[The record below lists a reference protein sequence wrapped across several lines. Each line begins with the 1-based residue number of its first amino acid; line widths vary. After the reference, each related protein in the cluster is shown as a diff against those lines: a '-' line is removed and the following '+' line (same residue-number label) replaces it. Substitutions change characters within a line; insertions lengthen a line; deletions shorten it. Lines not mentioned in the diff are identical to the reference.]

1 MYSYLLRVPV
11 RQMFAN
17 NLLHQFEKKI
27 VPNLEIVKPL
37 FFFVSQQRAY
47 SMADNEYNGLNLM
60 LDSETGEMISKS
72 ELKRRRK
79 QREKDKTAVEKKAG
93 IPIAAKK
100 EGYFDADEED
110 KDPRKYFEGRSKDV
124 LKWRETPGFTPYPHK
139 FNVSISITTFIEKF
153 NHVESFVSP
162 SNVVSVAGRLHN
174 IRPHGKLLFYDL
186 HGEGTKLQ
194 IVVKLEGNNDFNMVH
209 ERVRRGDIVGVKGV
223 PGRTKA
229 GELSIFATEMTLL
242 SPCLRMLPAYNGL
255 KDQETRY
262 RQRYLDLIMNNNIR
276 KKFITRSKIINYL
289 RKFLDAQGFLEVE
302 TPMMNMIAG
311 GATAKPFIT
320 HHNDLKL
327 DLYMRVAPELY
338 LKMLVVGGLDRVYE
352 LGRQFRNEGIDLTHN
367 PEFTTCE
374 FYMAYADMYDVMEMT
389 EVLLSGMVK
398 HLTGGYKIKYHP
410 NGIEDPKTVWNID
423 FTPPFRRYN
432 MIEELER
439 ILETK
444 FPDKLNTPEAAKFL
458 DALCIKHNVDCGA
471 PRTVV
476 RMLDKLVGKYI
487 ESQCIN
493 PSFIME
499 HPQIMSPLAKK
510 HRSKTGLCERF
521 ECFVATKEVCN
532 AYTELNDSFD
542 QRERFEQQAMQ
553 KAAGD
558 GEAQL
563 LDESFCTALEY
574 GLPPTG
580 GWGMGID
587 RFTMI
592 LTDSNNIKEVL
603 LFPDD
608 NFIK

>member
-1 MYSYLLRVPV
+1 
-11 RQMFAN
+11 
-17 NLLHQFEKKI
+17 
-27 VPNLEIVKPL
+27 
-37 FFFVSQQRAY
+37 
-47 SMADNEYNGLNLM
+47 MADNESSGVNLM

-72 ELKRRRK
+72 ELKRRQK
-79 QREKDKTAVEKKAG
+79 QREKEKKA
-93 IPIAAKK
+93 IEKKATAPLPVAKK
-100 EGYFDADEED
+100 EGHAAIVDEEE

-124 LKWRETPGFTPYPHK
+124 LKWRETPGLTPYPHK
-139 FNVSISITTFIEKF
+139 FNVSISIVEFVEKF
-153 NHVESFVSP
+153 NHVESSVTL
-162 SNVVSVAGRLHN
+162 NDVVSVAGRLHN

-194 IVVKLEGNNDFNMVH
+194 IVIKVEGGNDFNGVH
-209 ERVRRGDIVGVKGV
+209 ERVRRGDIVGIKGV

-229 GELSIFATEMTLL
+229 GELSIFASEMTLL

-255 KDQETRY
+255 KDQEIRY

-276 KKFITRSKIINYL
+276 NKFITRSKIINYL
-289 RKFLDAQGFLEVE
+289 RKFFDGQGFLEVE

-352 LGRQFRNEGIDLTHN
+352 IGRQFRNEGIDLTHN

-389 EVLLSGMVK
+389 EALLSGMVK

-410 NGIEDPKTVWNID
+410 NGIEDQDTVWEID
-423 FTPPFRRYN
+423 FTPPFKRFN

-439 ILETK
+439 KLETK
-444 FPDKLNTPEAAKFL
+444 FPEHLDTPEAAKFL
-458 DALCIKHNVDCGA
+458 DALCVKHNVDCGA
-471 PRTVV
+471 PRTAA
-476 RMLDKLVGKYI
+476 RMLDKLVGEYI

-499 HPQIMSPLAKK
+499 HPQMMSPLAKK
-510 HRSKTGLCERF
+510 HRSKPGLCERF

-532 AYTELNDSFD
+532 AYTELNDPFD
-542 QRERFEQQAMQ
+542 QRERFAQQAKD

-558 GEAQL
+558 DEAQL
-563 LDESFCTALEY
+563 VDENFCTALEY

-580 GWGMGID
+580 GWG
-587 RFTMI
+587 
-592 LTDSNNIKEVL
+592 
-603 LFPDD
+603 
-608 NFIK
+608 